1 MEQRRGTV
9 PVNAT
14 AKEKEKDAP
23 QDKEAPPPDSVPES
37 PATPAKE
44 SVKEPVLKEIPWMTQ
59 ETLLGWADKA
69 IAQAAELESE
79 ADGVHVSFEIRL
91 GNAILEK
98 LGTVGKLADLVRE
111 WDKNMDGDISKIEFR
126 QVVTDKRHLNMKA
139 SNAEIDGFF
148 ATMDTDGGGSLEF
161 AELKPALKSLQVRSS
176 NANAEAQR
184 LRDRAEVMRE
194 KAEKYKKAAAVTEAV
209 EEEELRLNKAASSES
224 VAAKLG
230 AKMMKLNLKL
240 GEVVSKWDSNA
251 DGFIDRKEF
260 RAIVLGMIEAHPLDI
275 DKLFDELDADSGG
288 SLDLDEIKKSFSQL
302 MNAAA
307 QRETELKD
315 LKKAKDKLRKAA
327 VVEHKTIAMMHLKDE
342 IERKEAEA
350 AAKRAAE
357 EKAAADAEAK
367 RLAKEAKEAA
377 ARAKAEEKAAMI
389 ERAKQRN
396 ESTKDAVKEG

>member
-1 MEQRRGTV
+1 
-9 PVNAT
+9 
-14 AKEKEKDAP
+14 
-23 QDKEAPPPDSVPES
+23 
-37 PATPAKE
+37 
-44 SVKEPVLKEIPWMTQ
+44 
-59 ETLLGWADKA
+59 
-69 IAQAAELESE
+69 
-79 ADGVHVSFEIRL
+79 
-91 GNAILEK
+91 
-98 LGTVGKLADLVRE
+98 
-111 WDKNMDGDISKIEFR
+111 
-126 QVVTDKRHLNMKA
+126 
-139 SNAEIDGFF
+139 
-148 ATMDTDGGGSLEF
+148 
-161 AELKPALKSLQVRSS
+161 
-176 NANAEAQR
+176 
-184 LRDRAEVMRE
+184 
-194 KAEKYKKAAAVTEAV
+194 
-209 EEEELRLNKAASSES
+209 
-224 VAAKLG
+224 
-230 AKMMKLNLKL
+230 MMKLNLKL

>member
-1 MEQRRGTV
+1 MTHWHLPLYNLPMCGCL
-9 PVNAT
+9 
-14 AKEKEKDAP
+14 DA
-23 QDKEAPPPDSVPES
+23 Q
-37 PATPAKE
+37 
-44 SVKEPVLKEIPWMTQ
+44 
-59 ETLLGWADKA
+59 
-69 IAQAAELESE
+69 
-79 ADGVHVSFEIRL
+79 
-91 GNAILEK
+91 
-98 LGTVGKLADLVRE
+98 
-111 WDKNMDGDISKIEFR
+111 NMDGDISKIEFR

-230 AKMMKLNLKL
+230 VSARSAYALNIDGTHDVLASQMPRSQPRRTHSPLHWHCSACAHAGSVRGTVLHRHICHARCIFQRTSSLHSASWLCLLLDCMRTRGTRPCAQAKMMKLNLKL